1 MRLRNRF
8 LAVTL
13 FCLMASGLAFAQ
25 GFDGPMPGVAGLGGP
40 GPGGS
45 APGGSDPAAADP
57 AQGPGQG
64 PGMGEG
70 MGKGFGAPPMERAFH
85 DGHFG
90 RWWNDPQM
98 VQQLGITDQ
107 QKKQM
112 DDIFLQHRLKLIDL
126 NANLEKQETLL
137 HPLIEADQPDEAKIL
152 SQIDAVAQA
161 RAELEKANARMLFD
175 IRKTLTPDQWQK
187 LKAMREEHRPGK
199 MNRDGRRGPGG
210 PGGPGGP
217 DGQDR
222 WRKQR
227 PGPAPDGSAPAP
239 PPAPQGQAPAPPSSE
254 E

>member
-1 MRLRNRF
+1 MPRRNRL
-8 LAVTL
+8 LAVTF
-13 FCLMASGLAFAQ
+13 FCLIASGLAFAQ
-25 GFDGPMPGVAGLGGP
+25 GFDGPLS
-40 GPGGS
+40 GPGGPD
-45 APGGSDPAAADP
+45 PG
-57 AQGPGQG
+57 QGPGQG
-64 PGMGEG
+64 PGSG
-70 MGKGFGAPPMERAFH
+70 GFGAPPMERTFH

-98 VQQLGITDQ
+98 AQQLGLTDQ

-161 RAELEKANARMLFD
+161 RADLEKANARMLFD
-175 IRKTLTPDQWQK
+175 IRKALTPDQWQK

-199 MNRDGRRGPGG
+199 MMRDGHRGPDGQGG
-210 PGGPGGP
+210 PGGPS
-217 DGQDR
+217 GQNR
-222 WRKQR
+222 WRKPRQ
-227 PGPAPDGSAPAP
+227 GPPPDGSAPAP
-239 PPAPQGQAPAPPSSE
+239 PAPPQGQAPAPPSSE